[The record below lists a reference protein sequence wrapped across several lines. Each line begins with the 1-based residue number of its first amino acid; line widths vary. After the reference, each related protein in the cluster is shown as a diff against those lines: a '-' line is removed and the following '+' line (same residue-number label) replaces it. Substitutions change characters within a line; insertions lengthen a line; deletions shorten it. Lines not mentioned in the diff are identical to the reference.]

1 LLQKKRWQRL
11 FAACTILPLCF
22 LLAACSASNSQK
34 AASTSNQAQ
43 VADRQEAAVSGD
55 AAPASA
61 QPEQNAVA
69 NPSTPASG
77 ITASPVVAAR
87 KMIYKAD
94 VKVEIE
100 NYAKARSAITSLV
113 TRYQGY
119 ILSSSDYESENEK
132 GGSMVVRIPQAGFS
146 SFLDE
151 LDKLAT
157 KIPDRSIQGQ
167 DVTEEYV
174 DLSSRLKA
182 RQAVEARLLQFMA
195 EAKKTE
201 DLLKISADLAK
212 VQEEIEQIKGRMR
225 YLDENVSYSTIS
237 IMLVEK
243 KVTATI
249 DDVTDASTWEQAW
262 LTFHQSLL
270 AILAFLKW
278 LVVVIAGTIPVLLFL
293 AVPGVPVFLYLRRK
307 RKSKPT
313 PPPASI
319 D

>member
-1 LLQKKRWQRL
+1 VKRLL
-11 FAACTILPLCF
+11 AACMILPLCF

-34 AASTSNQAQ
+34 AAPSSNQAQ
-43 VADRQEAAVSGD
+43 VADRQDAAAAGG
-55 AAPASA
+55 AAPAPA
-61 QPEQNAVA
+61 QPEQEAAV
-69 NPSTPASG
+69 NPATPASG
-77 ITASPVVAAR
+77 TSPVVSPR
-87 KMIYKAD
+87 KMIYKAS
-94 VKVEIE
+94 VNVEIE

-119 ILSSSDYESENEK
+119 ILSSSDYETENEK
-132 GGSMVVRIPQAGFS
+132 GGSIVVRIPQAGFS

-157 KIPDRSIQGQ
+157 KIPVRSIEGQ

-174 DLSSRLKA
+174 DLASRLKA

-249 DDVTDASTWEQAW
+249 DDVTDAGTWEQAW

-278 LVVVIAGTIPVLLFL
+278 LVVMIAGAIPVLLFL
-293 AVPGVPVFLYLRRK
+293 AVPGVPVFLYFKRK
-307 RKSKPT
+307 RKGKPT
-313 PPPASI
+313 PPPASL